1 MRTGLA
7 RISVIGPLQETV
19 IRRFFYRTRLT
30 VNAYVAGSNSQGR
43 RGALYSVKRACALP
57 ASLFTH
63 SHHRWIVLP
72 GAQICSIM
80 LPGAQISLDCAPGS
94 TNTDT
99 ARLCSREH
107 KYRWTVLPGAQIL
120 IKWAPGSTNIACLC
134 SREYK
139 YR

>member
-1 MRTGLA
+1 MKKEKEEEKGGVGGVGVRTGLA

-43 RGALYSVKRACALP
+43 RDALSVKRACALP

-72 GAQICSIM
+72 GAQICSIV

-94 TNTDT
+94 TNI
-99 ARLCSREH
+99 AGLCSRKHKYCLIVLRECDREH
-107 KYRWTVLPGAQIL
+107 KY
-120 IKWAPGSTNIACLC
+120 C
-134 SREYK
+134 
-139 YR
+139 